1 MFWGV
6 DLFFKNNSK
15 TLMKNYFAS
24 ILSYSSKA
32 RKSMKMTSAGKKT
45 PFRQNTYYRL
55 LLWGI
60 FLSFLLE
67 EKETEGIAKTLFL

>member
-55 LLWGI
+55 LL
-60 FLSFLLE
+60 
-67 EKETEGIAKTLFL
+67 